1 VLWVLLMSITRQS
14 TPPVIS
20 TDIEGHGHYACRAWQ
35 FDQLIARYLPS
46 SPAALR
52 ADLNERGQDAGIT
65 YDDVTEVSALLMI
78 LGEYDGM
85 VS

>member
-1 VLWVLLMSITRQS
+1 MS
-14 TPPVIS
+14 V
-20 TDIEGHGHYACRAWQ
+20 DIEGHGHYAMRTWQ

-46 SPAALR
+46 SPAKLR
-52 ADLNERGQDAGIT
+52 ADLNERGADAGIN
-65 YDDVTEVSALLMI
+65 YDDVTDVTALLFI